1 MTVGYPWERIG
12 IDVTGP
18 HPRSSKGNVYI
29 ITAIDHFTKYAFAMP
44 ARNHEA
50 TTVARFLVDKIIT
63 QFGAPRQ
70 SLSDRGAEFE
80 GKIIKELCDVMDMD
94 KLRTTTYHASCNG
107 SISDFI
113 AP

>member
-1 MTVGYPWERIG
+1 MTVGYPWEKIG

-63 QFGAPRQ
+63 QFGALTEA
-70 SLSDRGAEFE
+70 LSFK
-80 GKIIKELCDVMDMD
+80 GK
-94 KLRTTTYHASCNG
+94 S
-107 SISDFI
+107 
-113 AP
+113 